1 MKLWRGLVL
10 GNRLL
15 IEVDGNFVISRLD
28 FLEFFRSFSLVE
40 FFVVE
45 TDSLENG
52 LNFLISK
59 SIFPFSSFPSLP

>member
-1 MKLWRGLVL
+1 MVWIGVGKSIV
-10 GNRLL
+10 NRLH
-15 IEVDGNFVISRLD
+15 
-28 FLEFFRSFSLVE
+28 FLEFFRNFSLVVE

-59 SIFPFSSFPSLP
+59 SIFPFSSFLFLP